1 MPREHLRPASPR
13 RGSNAFAPRRWRI
26 RGALGVVL
34 VALLALTAAAVA
46 SEESTAAATAID
58 SRAAAETIISV
69 QGVRFR
75 DDVRGPSPSRL
86 FAVDGDGDVQWSYS
100 GTRHGFRW
108 LYDVDPL
115 SNGNLLVTATV
126 PGDTVVFEFDPETRT
141 RAWTER
147 FDARD
152 THDVDLINGDELLV
166 ANLRNYDVEANVSR
180 DRVFVYNRTR
190 DEIVWEWQFRDH
202 YPESTDNG
210 FRVGWTHLNDVDEI
224 DDGRF
229 LASPRNFDQAI
240 VINRSTR
247 RSRCGSAETTT
258 GRNCSSS
265 TTPTTS
271 SGRTGRRRCLWPT
284 ARTTA
289 SSSTRAPTASG
300 SGPGPSAGSTGRATP
315 TGCRTG
321 TRSSRTRRT
330 TGSSKSRRPVRSS
343 GRSPRRGERTRP
355 SAVATARTG
364 RRSASRTRPAGTAST
379 AGNSAESKPATRS
392 GRGSRPPARG
402 PRRSAGPRPRRRVP
416 AIRGAVRAPVAV
428 QLGVRGRGPRRSGGP
443 HLGRGRTRLSVSS
456 PASGR
461 RGPLTRCSAAAVRQ
475 PRRL

>member
-1 MPREHLRPASPR
+1 MRSL
-13 RGSNAFAPRRWRI
+13 PRRWRI

-247 RSRCGSAETTT
+247 EIEMRL
-258 GRNCSSS
+258 GRDDNR
-265 TTPTTS
+265 TKLFKQHNPDYLVGENGTPTMLVADS
-271 SGRTGRRRCLWPT
+271 ENDRVVEYARVDGEWERTWAVRGFHWPRDADRLPNGNT
-284 ARTTA
+284 LVTDTKNNRVVEI
-289 SSSTRAPTASG
+289 
-300 SGPGPSAGSTGRATP
+300 TP
-315 TGCRTG
+315 TGE
-321 TRSSRTRRT
+321 
-330 TGSSKSRRPVRSS
+330 VVW
-343 GRSPRRGERTRP
+343 
-355 SAVATARTG
+355 AVAAPWGTYEAERGRDGSHGPTVRQQNATG
-364 RRSASRTRPAGTAST
+364 RYRVHGGELGRVEAGDSVGTWIAT
-379 AGNSAESKPATRS
+379 AGEGTPAAAQ
-392 GRGSRPPARG
+392 ARD
-402 PRRSAGPRPRRRVP
+402 
-416 AIRGAVRAPVAV
+416 
-428 QLGVRGRGPRRSGGP
+428 LGVAFRRFEERFAP
-443 HLGRGRTRLSVSS
+443 PWLSSW
-456 PASGR
+456 AF
-461 RGPLTRCSAAAVRQ
+461 AAAVLAGVVALTWAAGELAFRY
-475 PRRL
+475 RRRRRGAEGP